1 MDIHNKEFKRSFR
14 GYNEDEIDE
23 FLDQVVNDYEKLYR
37 ENDKLKEEVKRNK
50 KDIEQYG
57 LISLT
62 EKGKEFLAKPYSVML
77 TEDRRFE
84 DSGEG
89 DDVDDDLPAGARKGG
104 GGGDQT
110 LLAILKDL
118 RKDLGK
124 KLNLPPYV
132 IFTDP
137 ALEDMT
143 IFYPVTIAELTNCSG
158 VGKGKADKY
167 GKPFVELIQKYV
179 EENDILRPSD
189 FDFKIKSTED
199 NSKITQIIAHNTDMH
214 VPLDEIARM
223 KDMDMDELLTKIE
236 SIVAAGNYINI
247 DYYIKQVVDDDKI
260 EDIYD
265 YFKEEAESDSI
276 TDAMKA
282 LGPDYEEEEI
292 RLIRIKFLTEV
303 ANGW

>member
-1 MDIHNKEFKRSFR
+1 
-14 GYNEDEIDE
+14 
-23 FLDQVVNDYEKLYR
+23 
-37 ENDKLKEEVKRNK
+37 
-50 KDIEQYG
+50 
-57 LISLT
+57 
-62 EKGKEFLAKPYSVML
+62 ML

>member
-1 MDIHNKEFKRSFR
+1 
-14 GYNEDEIDE
+14 
-23 FLDQVVNDYEKLYR
+23 
-37 ENDKLKEEVKRNK
+37 
-50 KDIEQYG
+50 
-57 LISLT
+57 
-62 EKGKEFLAKPYSVML
+62 
-77 TEDRRFE
+77 
-84 DSGEG
+84 
-89 DDVDDDLPAGARKGG
+89 
-104 GGGDQT
+104 
-110 LLAILKDL
+110 
-118 RKDLGK
+118 
-124 KLNLPPYV
+124 
-132 IFTDP
+132 
-137 ALEDMT
+137 
-143 IFYPVTIAELTNCSG
+143 
-158 VGKGKADKY
+158 
-167 GKPFVELIQKYV
+167 
-179 EENDILRPSD
+179 
-189 FDFKIKSTED
+189 ED

>member
-1 MDIHNKEFKRSFR
+1 
-14 GYNEDEIDE
+14 
-23 FLDQVVNDYEKLYR
+23 
-37 ENDKLKEEVKRNK
+37 
-50 KDIEQYG
+50 
-57 LISLT
+57 
-62 EKGKEFLAKPYSVML
+62 
-77 TEDRRFE
+77 
-84 DSGEG
+84 
-89 DDVDDDLPAGARKGG
+89 
-104 GGGDQT
+104 
-110 LLAILKDL
+110 
-118 RKDLGK
+118 
-124 KLNLPPYV
+124 
-132 IFTDP
+132 
-137 ALEDMT
+137 
-143 IFYPVTIAELTNCSG
+143 
-158 VGKGKADKY
+158 